1 MKLGAHLIP
10 FYNCFEQFN
19 IVFWVY
25 DPAAFVSVLL
35 DSVFQLH
42 DFCFKKVE
50 MASRFIKKFFHYVHR
65 ITTITVATPDFE
77 EVLKRATAEHCGF
90 PSFKCQAKLTEKEQ
104 LLCVVKGR
112 ILAQWV

>member
-1 MKLGAHLIP
+1 M
-10 FYNCFEQFN
+10 
-19 IVFWVY
+19 
-25 DPAAFVSVLL
+25 SVLL

-42 DFCFKKVE
+42 DFCLRWQLVLL
-50 MASRFIKKFFHYVHR
+50 RNPFIALHR

-77 EVLKRATAEHCGF
+77 EALERATAEHCGF
-90 PSFKCQAKLTEKEQ
+90 PSLKCQAKLMEKEQ